1 MNQTKTNYRRLI
13 IMAKVLM
20 IGLLL
25 CAAGFESWAQSIES
39 FTFAPKLVLLDG
51 VAAGVSDV
59 RHVSSDIKTITAVK
73 VRLKIAG
80 EFNGDLYAR
89 LQLVTAACTNFCVLL
104 NRPGK
109 TATNPNGYADSGFEI
124 TFQDGATNGDVHVYQ
139 NIITPA
145 AGSPLTGIWQPDG
158 RRVDPAIVT
167 DLSPRSS
174 ALTNFINLNAAA
186 TWTLFLA
193 DMESGGTNLLVEWG
207 LDITGVANPTLTWPA
222 PADIVYGTALGG
234 PQLNVTATYKG
245 TNVPGTFTYSPATGT
260 VLNASL
266 GQTLSVTFTPADLN
280 SFLPVTTNE
289 SNSTRQP

>member
-1 MNQTKTNYRRLI
+1 MKKLKTL
-13 IMAKVLM
+13 AL
-20 IGLLL
+20 
-25 CAAGFESWAQSIES
+25 
-39 FTFAPKLVLLDG
+39 LVLLGTMAPLLQAQITESYTFTNNRVVPDG
-51 VAAGVSDV
+51 NAAGLSDV
-59 RHVSSDIKTITAVK
+59 QNLNSAIGTITSMK
-73 VRLKIAG
+73 VRLKIVG
-80 EFNGDLYAR
+80 EFNGDLYGYLR
-89 LQLVTAACTNFCVLL
+89 QETATSSNLCVLL

-109 TATNPNGYADSGFEI
+109 TATNAYGYADSGFDI
-124 TFQDGATNGDVHVYQ
+124 TFQDGAANGDVHVYQ
-139 NIITPA
+139 NVTTPA
-145 AGSPLTGIWQPDG
+145 EGLPLTGIWQPDG

-193 DMESGGTNLLVEWG
+193 DMQSGGTNMLAEWG
-207 LDITGVANPTLTWPA
+207 LDITGIANPTLTWPA

-234 PQLNVTATYKG
+234 TQLNATATYMG

-280 SFLPVTTNE
+280 SFLPVTTNVLINVLPVPP
-289 SNSTRQP
+289 SSSPPR